1 MSKKGL
7 YIGGHSKEYG
17 SPKMGY
23 LGGDPFAHMKQG
35 SPIRKAAEAA
45 KKKAA
50 KKAAKAKKKV
60 AKPKSTKT
68 AKPKIRSWRQS
79 N

>member
-23 LGGDPFAHMKQG
+23 LGDDPFAHMKQG
-35 SPIRKAAEAA
+35 SPMKKARQAA

-50 KKAAKAKKKV
+50 KKATSPKAKAKK
-60 AKPKSTKT
+60 A
-68 AKPKIRSWRQS
+68 AKPKIRVWRS
-79 N
+79 K